1 MCGIVGIINLD
12 DKPICLEEL
21 KRFRDSIRHR
31 GPADE
36 GVFIRHNVGF
46 GHRRLSIIDL
56 SNKGKQPMI
65 YNDRY
70 VITYNGECYNFEEV
84 RCELKKKGFKFKS
97 DTDTEVIL
105 AGYQC
110 WGENIQNKLN
120 GMWAFAIYDLKKNEI
135 FLSRDRFGIK
145 PLYYY
150 TNKNKIAF
158 ASEMKSFMFLD
169 EGCKPDFND
178 DILINLRTHES
189 IEKTF
194 LNNVF
199 SLPAGHSIKIANKKI
214 EIKKWW
220 EINNNLISV
229 NYKNIYM
236 EIFIKETLL
245 NSDFSSYV
253 PFCNVE
259 ELKKFIKIPT
269 YTKLKRA
276 FSFCQVY
283 YLKKTFINASSDGT

>member
-31 GPADE
+31 GPDDE

-70 VITYNGECYNFEEV
+70 VITYNGECYNFEEI

-97 DTDTEVIL
+97 NTDTEVIL

-135 FLSRDRFGIK
+135 LPKSKMLS
-145 PLYYY
+145 
-150 TNKNKIAF
+150 
-158 ASEMKSFMFLD
+158 
-169 EGCKPDFND
+169 
-178 DILINLRTHES
+178 
-189 IEKTF
+189 KTT
-194 LNNVF
+194 
-199 SLPAGHSIKIANKKI
+199 S
-214 EIKKWW
+214 
-220 EINNNLISV
+220 
-229 NYKNIYM
+229 
-236 EIFIKETLL
+236 T
-245 NSDFSSYV
+245 
-253 PFCNVE
+253 
-259 ELKKFIKIPT
+259 
-269 YTKLKRA
+269 
-276 FSFCQVY
+276 
-283 YLKKTFINASSDGT
+283 